1 MKGMTSHLFA
11 EELKRLELLRQAPD
25 PEAEVVRV
33 AVYRNHAFETVASV
47 LDPFLG
53 FSGLRAECEF
63 GGYDD
68 AFGFQNVFEADLNLM
83 WVDAERYREFD
94 LMEWLG
100 ERAAALRARSP
111 APILLLVAGGAGRRG
126 TWEIPDLWDF
136 AVEALVPPG
145 GGEVYDRGREAV
157 TGTRLS
163 GRACLEVARALGL
176 RLMPAVLRPA
186 LKAVVLDLDQTL
198 YEGVLGEDGP
208 EGVRLTAAHAE
219 LQRHIRALNEEGFL
233 LCLASRNEEEDVRGL
248 FAGRPDFVL
257 GWDDFAAVRI
267 NWNPKAENL
276 AELASELNIGADAM
290 LFVDDNPAEIQ
301 NVEISGLG
309 VRTLL
314 ARNPADTLR
323 RLRYYP
329 GLLKLRKSSED
340 AVRAADIRANRE
352 RKALVET
359 LAPRDYFARL
369 QIKLAFAVDEEARI
383 ARVAELSGKTN
394 QFILG
399 YRRYTET
406 EVRRLMQAPDG
417 CVVTACMSDLLSDS
431 GMIAFVAARAEG
443 ERLVCEELVVSC
455 RALGRNLEDVM
466 LSEMMRLA
474 AARLGTRGEAL
485 IGYRKGERNGPALG
499 WLRGLTGDP
508 LEAGEGQVS
517 WAVPEKVDLE
527 GLEIEVRQWAKG

>member
-1 MKGMTSHLFA
+1 MRHLFA
-11 EELKRLELLRQAPD
+11 EELRRLDLLRQAPD
-25 PEAEVVRV
+25 PGAAAIRV

-47 LDPFLG
+47 LDPFLA
-53 FSGLRAECEF
+53 FSGLRAGFEV

-83 WVDAERYREFD
+83 WVDAARYRAID
-94 LMEWLG
+94 LGEWLG
-100 ERAAALRARSP
+100 ERAAALRAESP
-111 APILLLVAGGAGRRG
+111 APILLLVAGGTGCRG
-126 TWEIPDLWDF
+126 IEGIPDLWHF
-136 AVEALVPPG
+136 AVETLVPPG
-145 GGEVYDRGREAV
+145 GTGIYDPAREAA

-176 RLMPAVLRPA
+176 RLIPAVLRPA

-208 EGVRLTAAHAE
+208 EGVRLTAAHEA
-219 LQRHIRALNEEGFL
+219 LQRHVRGLKEEGFL
-233 LCLASRNEEEDVRGL
+233 LAIASRNEEEDVRRLFERRSDFGL
-248 FAGRPDFVL
+248 R
-257 GWDDFAAVRI
+257 WDDFAAVRI
-267 NWNPKAENL
+267 NWKPKAENL
-276 AELASELNIGADAM
+276 AELGSELHIGADAM
-290 LFVDDNPAEIQ
+290 LFVDDNPAEIL
-301 NVEISGLG
+301 NAEASGLG

-314 ARNPADTLR
+314 AGPPADTLR
-323 RLRYYP
+323 MLRFYP
-329 GLLKLRKSSED
+329 GLLRLRTSSED
-340 AVRAADIRANRE
+340 RLRTADIRANRE
-352 RKALVET
+352 RTALGET

-369 QIKLAFAVDEEARI
+369 RIRLQFGLDDESMAP
-383 ARVAELSGKTN
+383 RVAELAGKTN

-399 YRRYTET
+399 YRRYTEA

>member
-1 MKGMTSHLFA
+1 MRHLFA
-11 EELKRLELLRQAPD
+11 EELRRLDLLRQAPD
-25 PEAEVVRV
+25 PGAAAIRV

-47 LDPFLG
+47 LDPFLA
-53 FSGLRAECEF
+53 FSGLRAGFEV

-83 WVDAERYREFD
+83 WVDAARYRAID
-94 LMEWLG
+94 LGEWLG
-100 ERAAALRARSP
+100 ERAAALRAESP
-111 APILLLVAGGAGRRG
+111 APILLLVAGGTDWRG
-126 TWEIPDLWDF
+126 TRGIPDLWDF
-136 AVEALVPPG
+136 AVETLVPPG
-145 GGEVYDRGREAV
+145 RGAIYDPAREAA

-176 RLMPAVLRPA
+176 RLIPAVLRPA

-208 EGVRLTAAHAE
+208 AGVRLTSAHAE
-219 LQRHIRALNEEGFL
+219 LQRHIRALKEEGFL

-267 NWNPKAENL
+267 NWKPKSENL

-314 ARNPADTLR
+314 AQHPADTLR

-329 GLLKLRKSSED
+329 GLLRLRRSSED
-340 AVRAADIRANRE
+340 AIRAADIRANRE
-352 RKALVET
+352 RRALGET

-369 QIKLAFAVDEEARI
+369 QIRLEFAVDDEARV

-406 EVRRLMQAPDG
+406 EVRRLMRAADG
-417 CVVTACMSDLLSDS
+417 CVVTVCMSDRLSDS
-431 GMIAFVAARAEG
+431 GLIALLAARSEG
-443 ERLVCEELVVSC
+443 GRLVCEELAVSC
-455 RALGRNLEDVM
+455 RALGRNLENVM
-466 LSEMMRLA
+466 LPEMMRLA
-474 AARLGTRGEAL
+474 AARLGTGRGAL
-485 IGYRKGERNGPALG
+485 IGYRRGERNGPALD
-499 WLRGLTGDP
+499 WLRSLTGSP
-508 LEAGEGQVS
+508 LEAGEGRVP
-517 WAVPEKVDLE
+517 WAVPEEVDLE
-527 GLEIEVRQWAKG
+527 GLETEVRQWATG